1 VHPGGIELG
10 DDMARHIA
18 PRCLGQHCRGARLI
32 GRGFRVGFAVVQI
45 DVEQMDF
52 VVPRLNCPSLSIKKD
67 RLATLSP
74 GNRTDSDLLS
84 SYTFRSFARLQKLA
98 RAGWISPSLSW
109 ARTASRPSSIIR
121 LPTLN

>member
-1 VHPGGIELG
+1 MHPGGIELG

-52 VVPRLNCPSLSIKKD
+52 VVARLNCPFAIDQKGPVGDLVARQPD
-67 RLATLSP
+67 R
-74 GNRTDSDLLS
+74 
-84 SYTFRSFARLQKLA
+84 Q
-98 RAGWISPSLSW
+98 
-109 ARTASRPSSIIR
+109 RPAQQLHPQIVC
-121 LPTLN
+121 